1 MAEEEVKGSEN
12 VPEQKSKASEI
23 KRFYRSNF
31 VPDIAQDIKG
41 IYPDLSKTK
50 LEDIVDRALK
60 EYDELKKI
68 HVEAGDEVIVQGWG
82 KYYQSVLSGRKGR
95 NFRTQQMVNFPTVG
109 VARFKS
115 AFSIPKPAKKL
126 LNKPKE

>member
-1 MAEEEVKGSEN
+1 MAEEMNGSEN
-12 VPEQKSKASEI
+12 GHEQKSNKVSEI
-23 KRFYRSNF
+23 KKLYRSNF
-31 VPDIAQDIKG
+31 VPDIVQDIKG

-60 EYDELKKI
+60 EYDTLKKI

-82 KYYQSVLSGRKGR
+82 KYYQSVLAGRKGR
-95 NFRTQQMVNFPTVG
+95 NFRTKQMVNFPTVG
-109 VARFKS
+109 VARFKA

-126 LNKPKE
+126 LNKHKE